1 MIKLPLFNKKKG
13 SEEMKSS
20 KNIVM
25 TPQLQS
31 RKYEEEQYAKYNIK
45 KPKVCI
51 TR

>member
-1 MIKLPLFNKKKG
+1 MLKLPLFEKKRG
-13 SEEMKSS
+13 SDDMEAV
-20 KNIVM
+20 KNVIL

-45 KPKVCI
+45 KQKVCI